1 MKAIVKAVK
10 GTYDVKEDLKAE
22 GFSWDKEEKVWVKE
36 YSDIEEFE
44 SFKAKNLNATYN
56 GRKGARLFS
65 QVVFEVETI
74 EETGT
79 EETATEE
86 TVEVAA
92 DKMIETTKKTYT
104 YQEIVDRFGKDVAD
118 KAISTGAEPTS
129 RYIYP
134 AFEPQHVGLKEW
146 AEAPIEIDGYII
158 RAYYYLTEEDEQN
171 LDFFDWEEKA
181 EFEVEECL
189 Y

>member
-44 SFKAKNLNATYN
+44 SFKTKNLNATYN

-65 QVVFEVETI
+65 QVVFEVAPI
-74 EETGT
+74 

-92 DKMIETTKKTYT
+92 DKMIETTKKH
-104 YQEIVDRFGKDVAD
+104 IHIK
-118 KAISTGAEPTS
+118 K
-129 RYIYP
+129 
-134 AFEPQHVGLKEW
+134 
-146 AEAPIEIDGYII
+146 
-158 RAYYYLTEEDEQN
+158 
-171 LDFFDWEEKA
+171 
-181 EFEVEECL
+181 
-189 Y
+189 